1 MDFMKR
7 LVLLIEVSGSSLDR
21 ANNNMARR
29 KTWLVFTPFFSFFL
43 GSRESENAIFWWF
56 FIEASHPLA
65 VYSDICAP
73 ATLHT
78 KKGVVRIETYLNFD

>member
-29 KTWLVFTPFFSFFL
+29 KTWLVFTPFFFSFL
-43 GSRESENAIFWWF
+43 EVESLKMH
-56 FIEASHPLA
+56 S
-65 VYSDICAP
+65 
-73 ATLHT
+73 
-78 KKGVVRIETYLNFD
+78 FDGFS

>member
-29 KTWLVFTPFFSFFL
+29 KTWLVFTPFFSFL
-43 GSRESENAIFWWF
+43 EVESLKMQSFHR
-56 FIEASHPLA
+56 SKSST
-65 VYSDICAP
+65 VYCDICKAI
-73 ATLHT
+73 LHT
-78 KKGVVRIETYLNFD
+78 KKGSLE

>member
-29 KTWLVFTPFFSFFL
+29 KTWLVFTPFFFFL
-43 GSRESENAIFWWF
+43 GSRESENAIF
-56 FIEASHPLA
+56 S
-65 VYSDICAP
+65 
-73 ATLHT
+73 
-78 KKGVVRIETYLNFD
+78 

>member
-29 KTWLVFTPFFSFFL
+29 KTWLVFTPFFSFL
-43 GSRESENAIFWWF
+43 EVENAIFWWF
-56 FIEASHPLA
+56 FIEASHPLYI
-65 VYSDICAP
+65 VIYVQPYYI
-73 ATLHT
+73 L
-78 KKGVVRIETYLNFD
+78 KRGR

>member
-29 KTWLVFTPFFSFFL
+29 KTWLVFTPFFFFL

-56 FIEASHPLA
+56 FIEASHPLYI
-65 VYSDICAP
+65 VIYVQPYYI
-73 ATLHT
+73 L
-78 KKGVVRIETYLNFD
+78 KRGR

>member
-29 KTWLVFTPFFSFFL
+29 KTWLVFTPFFFFL

-78 KKGVVRIETYLNFD
+78 KKWSLE